1 MPAVR
6 LANPQSITISDWGEC
21 YCSDN
26 PKLQAA
32 GLPGCCGK
40 ARGAACVYGANH
52 SVVVYKTDLKTWS
65 YEGVAL
71 PLSARISGTEFRPC
85 VIYNNQTKKYLMWYE
100 DRHPGQQGYGIAAS
114 DTPVGPYATVVNAT
128 GQTGG
133 KIGDFDLLVDDDGK
147 AYQVRTGNIIEQ
159 LTDDYLNGSGK
170 FVSALFFMSLDRFL
184 GDKSVLSPT

>member
-71 PLSARISGTEFRPC
+71 PL
-85 VIYNNQTKKYLMWYE
+85 
-100 DRHPGQQGYGIAAS
+100 
-114 DTPVGPYATVVNAT
+114 
-128 GQTGG
+128 
-133 KIGDFDLLVDDDGK
+133 
-147 AYQVRTGNIIEQ
+147 
-159 LTDDYLNGSGK
+159 
-170 FVSALFFMSLDRFL
+170 
-184 GDKSVLSPT
+184 